1 MILQVLFVPCTWKM
15 FSMRKVALILLSL
28 LASFCRVDAQSNFN
42 VQFRSQLPYGTAV
55 ELSNIWGYVDS
66 LGNEYA
72 LVGAQNGLSIVDVT
86 NPANPIVKFTV
97 AGTNSYW
104 REVQVRGKY
113 AYVTTEGC
121 CNGLQIVNLSNLPA
135 SVSSK
140 YWTGSG
146 AIAGTLGRIHSL
158 HIRDSYL
165 YLNGSQLF
173 GGAALIVSLADPWN
187 PVYISNTAVNFSGN
201 LRYVHDCY
209 VRNDTLWG
217 AHIYGGFFSAFN
229 ISNKANPVLITTQTT
244 PNNFTHN
251 AWMSDNGSSFLFTT
265 DEVSN
270 SFLASYDVS
279 NTANITL
286 LDKLQG
292 NPGSGS
298 IIHNTYIRNNFA
310 ISSYYKDGITIA
322 DVSRPRNMITVGKYD
337 TYTQGSGNGFNGA
350 WGVHPFL
357 PSGNLIVS
365 DINNGLFVLTPT
377 YIRACYLEGVVRDSC
392 TNLPLSNVSVII
404 TGGTHHT
411 ELSSLTGEYRTGTA
425 IAGSFTVTFSKT
437 GYASKVMQNV
447 VLQNGVLNAMNV
459 SLRPINAV
467 NLASS
472 SVVHPAC
479 FGAATGSINVTTSNG
494 ATPFSYLWSN
504 GAITED
510 ISNLTAGNY
519 TLTIMDAQGC
529 KASAAYTLISPTAI
543 ATSPTIVPVSCNQ
556 AQNGAIAVQVSGAVS
571 PYTYQWSY
579 TPFPPIVSSANQRSN
594 FSGTTALSLIP
605 SGSSVP
611 DSTGIDSLIAGVYQL
626 QITDNNGCVSTN
638 NYSLANPINPCS
650 VTISLRVFVEGFYLG
665 GGTMR
670 PVVNTS
676 LQLTD
681 TVLLELRSPVAPYS
695 LLYSSSGVVS
705 SSGWIQFVFSPS
717 LWQQTFYLVVKHR
730 NSIETWSKTPFY
742 IPQGIQSFNLT
753 ESLIPASNPDQF
765 KTD

>member
-1 MILQVLFVPCTWKM
+1 MKIH
-15 FSMRKVALILLSL
+15 SMRKIIFSALLVTVFFVSG
-28 LASFCRVDAQSNFN
+28 LAQTNFN
-42 VQFRSQLPYGTAV
+42 VQFRSQLPYGATV

-97 AGTNSYW
+97 AGTNSFW

-121 CNGLQIVNLSNLPA
+121 CNGLQIINLSNLPA

-173 GGAALIVSLADPWN
+173 GGAALIVSLTDPWN
-187 PVYISNTAVNFSGN
+187 PVYLSNTSAGFSGN
-201 LRYVHDCY
+201 IRYIHDCF

-217 AHIYGGFFSAFN
+217 ANIYAGYFSVFN
-229 ISNKANPVLITTQTT
+229 VSNKSNPIFISSQNT

-251 AWMSDNGSSFLFTT
+251 TWMADNGSSVLFTT

-270 SFLASYDVS
+270 SYLAAYDVS
-279 NTANITL
+279 NTSNIVF
-286 LDKLQG
+286 LDRLQG

-310 ISSYYKDGITIA
+310 ISSYYKDGVTIT
-322 DVSRPRNMITVGKYD
+322 DVSRPKNMITVGKYD

-377 YIRACYLEGVVRDSC
+377 YIRACYLEGSVSDSC
-392 TNLPLSNVSVII
+392 SGLPLSNVSVAI
-404 TGGTHHT
+404 TGGTHHN
-411 ELSSLTGEYRTGTA
+411 ELSLLNGEYRTGTA
-425 IAGSFTVTFSKT
+425 TAGSFTVTFSKT
-437 GYASKVMQNV
+437 GYTSKVFTNV
-447 VLQNGVLNAMNV
+447 VLQNGVLNTKNV
-459 SLRPINAV
+459 QLRPTTAV
-467 NLASS
+467 NIASAS
-472 SVVHPAC
+472 TVNPLC
-479 FGAATGSINVTTSNG
+479 FGVTTGSINMTTASGALPLTYQWSNG
-494 ATPFSYLWSN
+494 AT
-504 GAITED
+504 TED
-510 ISNLTAGNY
+510 LVNVIAGIYTVTVTDGIGCASKRTISLIAPPVITAAQ
-519 TLTIMDAQGC
+519 TI
-529 KASAAYTLISPTAI
+529 L
-543 ATSPTIVPVSCNQ
+543 PVSCNQ
-556 AQNGAIAVQVSGAVS
+556 ALDGVIGVNVNGGVG
-571 PYTYQWSY
+571 PYTYQWTY
-579 TPFPPIVSSANQRSN
+579 QPFPPIANLGIAKVNLSNVKNNIILSS
-594 FSGTTALSLIP
+594 LSM
-605 SGSSVP
+605 VP
-611 DSTGIDSLIAGVYQL
+611 DSTGIDSLVAGIYQL
-626 QITDNNGCVSTN
+626 QITDNNGCIKTASYNLVDP
-638 NYSLANPINPCS
+638 LNPCS
-650 VTISLRVFVEGFYLG
+650 VTISLRLFVEGFYTG
-665 GGTMR
+665 SNAMT
-670 PVVNTS
+670 PVVNST

-681 TVLLELRSPVAPYS
+681 TIQFELRATTTPFAIQHTAT
-695 LLYSSSGVVS
+695 GVVNS
-705 SSGWIQFVFSPS
+705 NGYVNFVFPPS
-717 LWQQTFYLVVKHR
+717 LWQQSYYLVVKHR

-753 ESLIPASNPDQF
+753 ESLVPITNPNSF
-765 KTD
+765 ITE

>member
-1 MILQVLFVPCTWKM
+1 MKIH
-15 FSMRKVALILLSL
+15 SMRKILLSTL
-28 LASFCRVDAQSNFN
+28 LIAVFFVSGFAQTNFN
-42 VQFRSQLPYGTAV
+42 VQFRSQLPYGAAV

-97 AGTNSYW
+97 AGTNSFW
-104 REVQVRGKY
+104 REVQVHGKY

-173 GGAALIVSLADPWN
+173 GGAALIVSLTDPWN
-187 PVYISNTAVNFSGN
+187 PSYLANTAVNFSGN
-201 LRYVHDCY
+201 FRYVHDCY

-229 ISNKANPVLITTQTT
+229 IANKSNPVLISTQNT
-244 PNNFTHN
+244 PNYFTHN

-270 SFLASYDVS
+270 SYLAAYDVS
-279 NTANITL
+279 NTSNYIL
-286 LDKLQG
+286 LDRLQG

-310 ISSYYKDGITIA
+310 ISSYYKDGVTIA
-322 DVSRPRNMITVGKYD
+322 DVSRPKNMITVGKYD

-377 YIRACYLEGVVRDSC
+377 YIRACYLENSVSDSC
-392 TNLPLSNVSVII
+392 SGLPLSNVSVVI
-404 TGGTHHT
+404 TGGTHHN
-411 ELSSLTGEYRTGTA
+411 ELSLLNGEYRTGTA
-425 IAGSFTVTFSKT
+425 TAGSFTVTFSKT
-437 GYASKVMQNV
+437 GYTSKVFTNV

-459 SLRPINAV
+459 QLRPTNAV
-467 NLASS
+467 NIASS
-472 SVVHPAC
+472 SSVTPLC
-479 FGAATGSINVTTSNG
+479 NTAATGSINITTANGTLPLSFQWSNG
-494 ATPFSYLWSN
+494 ATTEDLINIIAGAYTVTVTDGIGCSSVRTITLVAPP
-504 GAITED
+504 AITA
-510 ISNLTAGNY
+510 NQ
-519 TLTIMDAQGC
+519 TI
-529 KASAAYTLISPTAI
+529 L
-543 ATSPTIVPVSCNQ
+543 PVTCNQ
-556 AQNGAIAVQVSGAVS
+556 AQDGVIGVNVNGGVG
-571 PYTYQWSY
+571 PYAYQWTYQ
-579 TPFPPIVSSANQRSN
+579 PFPPIMNTNLSKVKLSNAKNAIISSS
-594 FSGTTALSLIP
+594 LSM
-605 SGSSVP
+605 VP
-611 DSTGIDSLIAGVYQL
+611 DSTGIDSLIAGIYQL
-626 QITDNNGCVSTN
+626 QITDNNGCIKTASYN
-638 NYSLANPINPCS
+638 LFDPLNPCS
-650 VTISLRVFVEGFYLG
+650 VTISLRLFIEGFYTG
-665 GGTMR
+665 SSAMT
-670 PVVNTS
+670 PVVNST

-681 TVLLELRSPVAPYS
+681 TIQFELREPTAPFS
-695 LLYSSSGVVS
+695 VQHTATGVVNS
-705 SSGWIQFVFSPS
+705 NGYVNFVFPPS
-717 LWQQTFYLVVKHR
+717 LWQQSYYLVVKHR

-742 IPQGIQSFNLT
+742 IPQGIQSFSLT
-753 ESLIPASNPDQF
+753 ESLVPITNPDNF
-765 KTD
+765 RTE